1 MKKAIVF
8 IFLISLTIL
17 LTSQFCLSI
26 DVPLPENIKIIPPS
40 SEVPKEI
47 AAFSGTW
54 EGNWEGKLD
63 AKLIVEEINSNQAK
77 IIYSRGD
84 AAPGWN
90 VKKGYERVSA
100 KVTHGKRPQI
110 AWGDGIN
117 NPKFIFMMNK
127 DLQSLAGSRKFKGRD
142 DKVQMRKIK

>member
-17 LTSQFCLSI
+17 LTSQLSLAI
-26 DVPLPENIKIIPPS
+26 DVPLPDNIKIISPS

-54 EGNWEGKLD
+54 EGNWGGMLE
-63 AKLIVEEINSNQAK
+63 AKLIIEEINAKQAK

-90 VKKGYERVSA
+90 VKKGYDRVSA
-100 KVTHGKRPQI
+100 KVTPGKRPQI
-110 AWGDGIN
+110 EWGDGIN

-142 DKVQMRKIK
+142 DKVQMWKK